1 MMMVRLATPPVEP
14 ADVTVATADGVR
26 AVLQG
31 AGRPLSKGRIL
42 RELAARHRSMNRPKL
57 NRVIR
62 YWEQL
67 GLLVVGSE
75 GVEWT
80 GVPSAAVLDRL
91 ARARTVRGPGR

>member
-1 MMMVRLATPPVEP
+1 MAEAATPVIEP
-14 ADVTVATADGVR
+14 ADVTLPTADAVR
-26 AVLQG
+26 VVLQE
-31 AGRPLSKGRIL
+31 AGRPISKGQIL

-91 ARARTVRGPGR
+91 ARARTVRGPRR

>member
-1 MMMVRLATPPVEP
+1 MAGAATPVIEP
-14 ADVTVATADGVR
+14 ADVTLPTADAVR
-26 AVLQG
+26 AVLQE
-31 AGRPLSKGRIL
+31 AGRPLSKGQIL

-75 GVEWT
+75 GVQWT
-80 GVPSAAVLDRL
+80 GVPSAAILERL